1 MTKSNNQ
8 QTDIEEQ
15 LSPPST
21 VTKASGIML
30 VSGGDEVVQHF
41 SPTNIPGPKY
51 PKRDIIS
58 VLGNNGMGSDM
69 HTRKEEK

>member
-1 MTKSNNQ
+1 
-8 QTDIEEQ
+8 
-15 LSPPST
+15 
-21 VTKASGIML
+21 ML